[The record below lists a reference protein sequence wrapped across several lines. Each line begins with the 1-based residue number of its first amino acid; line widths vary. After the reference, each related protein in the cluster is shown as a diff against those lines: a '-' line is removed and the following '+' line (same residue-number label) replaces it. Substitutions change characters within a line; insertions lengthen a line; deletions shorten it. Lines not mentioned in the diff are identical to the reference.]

1 MSKRS
6 GETPSGAAGAGT
18 SLAFPAMAGPAAAL
32 LTFAALCRE
41 SWIVARYSALTF
53 FRYRA
58 WFMNL
63 ALGPFLTMAPL
74 VFLADTLLGRGA
86 PLRGEFFEGNE
97 FTDYVGFLVVPMIA
111 VGLTNTIFSWIGGL
125 IRMERNVGTLERLLV
140 SLRFPSSLLFGR
152 ALAHAL
158 FITMFTLV
166 TLVLIAIWLK
176 PDYHVNPVSAALIV
190 VLHIAV
196 TYGTAFALSSIL
208 LRLDDAFFFQSF
220 VSKAMLSI
228 LAGATFPLA
237 IFPFWLQVISRFVPF
252 TWAFEL
258 ERAALL
264 RAEPVSDLVPGLMVL
279 GAMTLGVWVL
289 GFLMLNR
296 ELNAA
301 RRTGVLGRY

>member
-1 MSKRS
+1 M
-6 GETPSGAAGAGT
+6 G
-18 SLAFPAMAGPAAAL
+18 
-32 LTFAALCRE
+32 FAALCRE
-41 SWIVARYSALTF
+41 SWTVARYSALTF

-74 VFLADTLLGRGA
+74 VFLADTLLGRGSA
-86 PLRGEFFEGNE
+86 LTGEFFEGNE
-97 FTDYVGFLVVPMIA
+97 FSGYVGFLVVPMIA

-140 SLRFPSSLLFGR
+140 SLRFPSSLLIGR

-158 FITMFTLV
+158 FITVFTLV
-166 TLVLIAIWLK
+166 TLALIAVWLK
-176 PDYHVNPVSAALIV
+176 PDYNINLASGAPIV
-190 VLHIAV
+190 LLHIAA
-196 TYGTAFALSSIL
+196 TYGTAFALSSLL

-228 LAGATFPLA
+228 LAGATFPIA
-237 IFPFWLQVISRFVPF
+237 IFPFWLQVIARLVPF

-264 RAEPVSDLVPGLMVL
+264 RAAPLTELLPGLAVL
-279 GAMTLGVWVL
+279 ASMTVAVWAF

-301 RRTGVLGRY
+301 RRTGVFGRY

>member
-1 MSKRS
+1 VA
-6 GETPSGAAGAGT
+6 P
-18 SLAFPAMAGPAAAL
+18 LADAFAL
-32 LTFAALCRE
+32 YRE
-41 SWIVARYSALTF
+41 SLTVARYSALTF

-58 WFMNL
+58 WFLNL

-86 PLRGEFFEGNE
+86 GLTNRFFEGNE
-97 FTDYVGFLVVPMIA
+97 FADYVGFLVVPMIA

-125 IRMERNVGTLERLLV
+125 MRMERNVGTLERLLV
-140 SLRFPSSLLFGR
+140 SLRFPSSLLIGR
-152 ALAHAL
+152 ALAHAM
-158 FITMFTLV
+158 FVTMFTLT
-166 TLVLIAIWLK
+166 TLVLIAVWLR
-176 PDYHVNPVSAALIV
+176 PTYNIDLASGAVVI

-196 TYGTAFALSSIL
+196 TYGTAFALSSLL

-220 VSKAMLSI
+220 VSKATLSI

-237 IFPFWLQVISRFVPF
+237 IFPVWLQVVARLLPF

-264 RAEPVSDLVPGLMVL
+264 KAAPLSDMVPGLAVL
-279 GAMTLGVWVL
+279 TGTTALVWVF
-289 GFLMLNR
+289 GFMMLNR

-301 RRTGVLGRY
+301 RRTGVLGTHA